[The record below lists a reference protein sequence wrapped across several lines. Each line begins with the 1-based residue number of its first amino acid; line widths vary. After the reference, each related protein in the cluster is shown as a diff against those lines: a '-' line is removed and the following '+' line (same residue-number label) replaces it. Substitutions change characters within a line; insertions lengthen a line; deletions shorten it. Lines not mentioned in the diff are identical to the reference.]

1 MCSLAPA
8 LDFTAAAVTGALT
21 LIGVLASNSRSRA
34 VMEYKIDSLREHVE
48 KHNQVIERVYALEK
62 SVSIVEHDVEDLV
75 RKAEQA

>member
-1 MCSLAPA
+1 MESVL
-8 LDFTAAAVTGALT
+8 AAAVTGALT
-21 LIGVLASNSRSRA
+21 LIGVLASNSKSRA
-34 VMEYKIDSLREHVE
+34 VTEMKIEQLSEHAK